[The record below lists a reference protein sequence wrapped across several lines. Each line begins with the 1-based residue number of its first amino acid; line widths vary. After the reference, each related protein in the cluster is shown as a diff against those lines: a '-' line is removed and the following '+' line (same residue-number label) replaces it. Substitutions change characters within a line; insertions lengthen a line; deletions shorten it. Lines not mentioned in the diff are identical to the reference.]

1 LRPVGGRIVL
11 LPPGLRV
18 LTHTRKWN
26 LTFENNAPR
35 QKGGSTRP
43 NVALSRRSGPRQ
55 KACEARLKFGFATAG
70 NEFTEFIVTLPRHT
84 IE

>member
-1 LRPVGGRIVL
+1 MHNPKMESDIR
-11 LPPGLRV
+11 
-18 LTHTRKWN
+18 
-26 LTFENNAPR
+26 ENAPR

-55 KACEARLKFGFATAG
+55 KAWEAKLKFGFATTG

-84 IE
+84 MERTSGAEQ